1 MGRDR
6 YRNGWNAS
14 SKLARKFESICNEE
28 RKRNERR
35 DKKRRIYYSP
45 EGQAFLRIQ
54 ENAVTKGFT
63 SIQSKLTLTKF
74 KMIAGQYIKRGN
86 KVEGRE
92 QTAKRICA
100 AFDVEY

>member
-35 DKKRRIYYSP
+35 DKR
-45 EGQAFLRIQ
+45 GAFIIVLGKTFS
-54 ENAVTKGFT
+54 EFKKNTMTKDFASANT
-63 SIQSKLTLTKF
+63 
-74 KMIAGQYIKRGN
+74 N
-86 KVEGRE
+86 
-92 QTAKRICA
+92 
-100 AFDVEY
+100 